1 MTAPHLL
8 PLLSILIP
16 TKNRYRTLIPV
27 VTEILTRI
35 ADPQLEI
42 VICDNSDPRSLEVD
56 ALVAS
61 DRRIRY
67 LHSPEAISIVENTE
81 RGLAACNGEYLC
93 FIGDDDLVS
102 PHIMTI
108 VRWLKGVGEDCLI
121 YPPARYWWSDVVFA
135 KESQFEHP
143 GAFWLPRVGD
153 TGVRRLSSKA
163 ELARVYKRGGV
174 AYMDLPRLY
183 HGIASRSAI
192 ERITQRFGRSVPG
205 SSPDMALCIALAMTN
220 ESYISIGFPVS
231 IFGASQNSGG
241 GWTAAK
247 KHHGR
252 IADQK
257 HLPGDILDNWN
268 PKLPTIWTEQI
279 IYPQTIHEVAKRGS
293 VEAPISY
300 PTLYGSLLAYEPHI
314 ASELWPLI
322 ARHVA
327 RHPTDLPKIAVKTAL
342 KLAGRARVVLRNR
355 TGFDA
360 PYELRNFATVSD
372 VMAYA
377 QTLALPTVIDP
388 SQGAVSAS

>member
-1 MTAPHLL
+1 MTAPYPS

-27 VTEILTRI
+27 VTEILARI
-35 ADPQLEI
+35 DDPQLEV
-42 VICDNSDPRSLEVD
+42 VICDNSDPRSADVD

-61 DRRIRY
+61 DGRIRY

-102 PHIMTI
+102 PQIMTI
-108 VRWLKGVGEDCLI
+108 VRWLKKIGEDCLI

-135 KESQFEHP
+135 KESHFEHP
-143 GAFWLPRVGD
+143 GAFWLPRGGD

-163 ELARVYKRGGV
+163 ELARVYGRGGV

-183 HGIASRSAI
+183 HGIASKGAI
-192 ERITQRFGRSVPG
+192 ERIKQRFGRPVPG

-220 ESYISIGFPVS
+220 KTYLSIDFPVS
-231 IFGASQNSGG
+231 IFGASRNSGG

-257 HLPGDILDNWN
+257 HLPREILDNWN
-268 PKLPTIWTEQI
+268 PKLPRIWTEQI
-279 IYPQTIHEVAKRGS
+279 IYPQTIHEVAKRGN

-300 PTLYGSLLAYEPHI
+300 PTLYGSLLVYEPHV
-314 ASELWPLI
+314 ASELWPCI
-322 ARHVA
+322 VRHVA
-327 RHPTDLPKIAVKTAL
+327 SHPTDLPKIMVKTAL
-342 KLAGRARVVLRNR
+342 KLAGRARVALRNR
-355 TGFDA
+355 TGVDV
-360 PYELRNFATVSD
+360 PYELHDFATVSE
-372 VMAYA
+372 VMAYV
-377 QTLALPTVIDP
+377 QTLALPIAIDTR
-388 SQGAVSAS
+388 